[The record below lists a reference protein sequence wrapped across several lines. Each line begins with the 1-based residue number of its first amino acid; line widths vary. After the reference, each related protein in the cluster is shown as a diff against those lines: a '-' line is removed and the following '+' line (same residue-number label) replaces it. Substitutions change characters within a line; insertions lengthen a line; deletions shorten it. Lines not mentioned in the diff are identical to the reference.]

1 MDLRAVRPLRSRQ
14 VYLCTDMP
22 ACEDKDYLSNV
33 EIQYKDKEGADRRTV
48 PELEVFR
55 EVRVGGDVEV
65 CGSGGLSIKV
75 ISKAL

>member
-33 EIQYKDKEGADRRTV
+33 EIQYKVKEEACRRMG
-48 PELEVFR
+48 PGLEVSR
-55 EVRVGGDVEV
+55 EGWVRGDVE
-65 CGSGGLSIKV
+65 
-75 ISKAL
+75 